1 MNLLSTPP
9 KATTWVQFLVNAV
22 ILLYKMHPWT
32 MNTFTVVIVHWK
44 QMFIMK
50 KTNKPHPWGALKNP
64 QACAWVQVNITAHLR
79 IYSQPPPSC
88 QAGIKWNVSNLFL
101 ASSWDSSLIDPIL
114 IWNPFLAFTQT
125 SKITTIVEHLQER
138 NWTGALDIEVYS
150 TAAIPNIT
158 GVWANWSCKLFQDPD
173 EDGGT

>member
-9 KATTWVQFLVNAV
+9 KATTWVQFLINAV

-32 MNTFTVVIVHWK
+32 VNAFIVVIVHWK
-44 QMFIMK
+44 QLFRMK

-64 QACAWVQVNITAHLR
+64 RACAWIQVNITTHLR

-88 QAGIKWNVSNLFL
+88 QATGIKWNVSHVSCIFL
-101 ASSWDSSLIDPIL
+101 RLLPKQTEPIL

-125 SKITTIVEHLQER
+125 SKMTTVVEHLQGKKLNSVVHLILR
-138 NWTGALDIEVYS
+138 SVVLQPSLTSLDL
-150 TAAIPNIT
+150 
-158 GVWANWSCKLFQDPD
+158 GRLKL
-173 EDGGT
+173 